1 MMRWIV
7 RSSLR
12 FRFILVAAA
21 AGLLFFGAAKLFR
34 TPVDVFPEFAPPRV
48 EIQTLAVGLT
58 ASEVEGLI
66 TVPLEQALNGT
77 ANLDLMRSKSV
88 SQLSSI
94 ELIFKLRTNLLR
106 DRELV
111 QERLANVVP
120 TLPTWAAPP
129 VMMPPVSATSRIMKI
144 GMTSKTQSLI
154 DMSMTSYWTIRE
166 RLLRV
171 PGVANVAIWGER
183 LKMPQVQVQTDKMA
197 AAQVSL
203 NSVMEATADALDAG
217 ILKYASGA
225 RIGTGGFVETSG
237 QRLAVTHILPIRS
250 PEDLAQVPLAERDG
264 KTLRIGDVAQVV
276 EGHQPLIGDAVINGG
291 PGLMLVVEKFPWG
304 NTLEL
309 TRGVDAALRDL
320 KPGLPGID
328 IEPDIFQAADFIHVA
343 IGNLARA
350 LIIGSLL
357 VLLVLGLFLWE
368 WRTAL
373 ISLIAIPTSLMAA
386 ALV

>member
-12 FRFILVAAA
+12 FRFLLVAAGA
-21 AGLLFFGAAKLFR
+21 ALLFFGAAKMFH

-66 TVPLEQALNGT
+66 TVPLEQALNGVPH
-77 ANLDLMRSKSV
+77 LDLMRSKSV

-94 ELIFKLRTNLLR
+94 ELIFKLGPNLRR
-106 DRELV
+106 DRELG
-111 QERLANVVP
+111 QERLAGVVP

-144 GMTSKTQSLI
+144 GMTSKDVSLI

-171 PGVANVAIWGER
+171 SGVANVAIWGER
-183 LKMPQVQVQTDKMA
+183 LKMPQVQVQTDKLA
-197 AAQVSL
+197 AANVSL

-217 ILKYASGA
+217 ILKYAAGS

-237 QRLAVTHILPIRS
+237 QRLAVTHVLPIKS

-304 NTLEL
+304 NTVQM
-309 TRGVDAALRDL
+309 TRGVEAALNELR
-320 KPGLPGID
+320 PGLQGI
-328 IEPDIFQAADFIHVA
+328 ELKTTIFRPAPFVETAIH
-343 IGNLARA
+343 NLTH
-350 LIIGSLL
+350 SLL
-357 VLLVLGLFLWE
+357 LGVVLVLVILILFLFE
-368 WRTAL
+368 WRGGGRRQRATPP
-373 ISLIAIPTSLMAA
+373 SL
-386 ALV
+386 V

>member
-1 MMRWIV
+1 MRWIV
-7 RSSLR
+7 RSSLK
-12 FRFILVAAA
+12 FRFLLVAMAG
-21 AGLLFFGAAKLFR
+21 GLLFFGVAKLFH

-66 TVPLEQALNGT
+66 TVPLEQALNGLPR
-77 ANLDLMRSKSV
+77 LDVMRSKSV

-94 ELIFKLRTNLLR
+94 EMIFKLGTDLLQ
-106 DRELV
+106 DRQHV
-111 QERLANVVP
+111 QERLASVVP

-154 DMSMTSYWTIRE
+154 DMSMASYWTIRE

-203 NSVMEATADALDAG
+203 DSVMEATADALDAG

-225 RIGTGGFVETSG
+225 RIGTGGFVETAG
-237 QRLAVTHILPIRS
+237 QRMAVTHVLPIKT
-250 PEDLAQVPLAERDG
+250 PEDLAQVPLAERDLLNQRARCG
-264 KTLRIGDVAQVV
+264 GRLGFQPDRTGCKPILRICRIAHGHRASEIANGLRRLLDLPRYLIHLLC
-276 EGHQPLIGDAVINGG
+276 EGGNELRLKCLEGCR
-291 PGLMLVVEKFPWG
+291 GLLC
-304 NTLEL
+304 
-309 TRGVDAALRDL
+309 
-320 KPGLPGID
+320 
-328 IEPDIFQAADFIHVA
+328 
-343 IGNLARA
+343 
-350 LIIGSLL
+350 
-357 VLLVLGLFLWE
+357 
-368 WRTAL
+368 
-373 ISLIAIPTSLMAA
+373 
-386 ALV
+386 